1 MSYGGG
7 PKCAHCNKTVYMNE
21 QVFAAGRKF
30 HKVCFKCTQCN
41 KPLETMTM
49 ADHDGKL
56 FCKTCHKQKF
66 ANFDMVKPTGTGGVL
81 RQRNFVSVSE
91 DVCVLLVVCVRAC
104 VCVWCECRSGK
115 EL

>member
-1 MSYGGG
+1 
-7 PKCAHCNKTVYMNE
+7 
-21 QVFAAGRKF
+21 
-30 HKVCFKCTQCN
+30 
-41 KPLETMTM
+41 M
-49 ADHDGKL
+49 AEHDGKL

-104 VCVWCECRSGK
+104 VCVWCECRLTQPVGPYASSVYTTC
-115 EL
+115 

>member
-1 MSYGGG
+1 
-7 PKCAHCNKTVYMNE
+7 
-21 QVFAAGRKF
+21 
-30 HKVCFKCTQCN
+30 
-41 KPLETMTM
+41 M
-49 ADHDGKL
+49 AEHDGKL